1 MDDCSAALVHDC
13 CCSGTDEHAS
23 CQRKSHSQ
31 TIEELHMGKEKS
43 IDVSYDK
50 DTNTELN
57 KVKDVFEVKEVLARL
72 NKPFVLVK
80 LLQGLDLQAM
90 DFNGKSD
97 PVSEFGNPREF

>member
-1 MDDCSAALVHDC
+1 M
-13 CCSGTDEHAS
+13 
-23 CQRKSHSQ
+23 
-31 TIEELHMGKEKS
+31 LHLYMTVAVRVLTNMPAVKEKVIHKQLKNCMGKEKS